1 MKRVVNTVSKMISF
15 GGLYRTMGYV
25 IFICNSCFLKLHTSS
40 TQHTVFILFKH
51 VLQYIY
57 MHLICN
63 QLQLIYK
70 YGKKELKQSSKLV
83 PIHKTFFLVNLC
95 LNRKKGHT
103 LYFLSAYPLNNC
115 WNLYKRALRFMVIRS
130 KYFIFFI
137 PLKWVL
143 P

>member
-1 MKRVVNTVSKMISF
+1 
-15 GGLYRTMGYV
+15 
-25 IFICNSCFLKLHTSS
+25 
-40 TQHTVFILFKH
+40 
-51 VLQYIY
+51 

-70 YGKKELKQSSKLV
+70 YGEKELKQSSKLV
-83 PIHKTFFLVNLC
+83 PINIFTKHFWVNLC

-130 KYFIFFI
+130 KNFIFFI

>member
-1 MKRVVNTVSKMISF
+1 
-15 GGLYRTMGYV
+15 
-25 IFICNSCFLKLHTSS
+25 
-40 TQHTVFILFKH
+40 
-51 VLQYIY
+51 

-70 YGKKELKQSSKLV
+70 YGEKELKQSSKLV

-115 WNLYKRALRFMVIRS
+115 WNLYKRALRFMVIKS